1 MCVCVCV
8 VYVNTYKY
16 TFNDTFKYIYIS
28 TNEKVRGKQ
37 TDRKEVWE
45 HMTGDTSIPCRTGAL
60 SSLSHTHTHRRT
72 HTLCVSPSL
81 LSLCMSLS
89 VHTHISGT
97 LAETCL
103 RMRA

>member
-1 MCVCVCV
+1 MYVCVCV

-45 HMTGDTSIPCRTGAL
+45 HMTGDTSIPCRTCAL

-81 LSLCMSLS
+81 SSLYVCLSLCTRTSAAHSLK
-89 VHTHISGT
+89 
-97 LAETCL
+97 LAY
-103 RMRA
+103 A